1 MNLGFDD
8 NRVFF
13 FLDGGEL
20 GYFGGR
26 RKKQMKWQ
34 EKGAVWSKTSE
45 RAPFEWNAVSSKN
58 FEIKPSP
65 PHTHP
70 HLSGFEPGGMLSVTF
85 EKWQRRGRTV
95 HLSETPVFS
104 LFGETYPAEPITL
117 SAWKQRVLSVD
128 PRYRA
133 RKTDNAAKWCPS
145 VTDLMLNFGMLPVN
159 NYTAYKKRSVRLL
172 Q

>member
-1 MNLGFDD
+1 MTIGF
-8 NRVFF
+8 FF

-45 RAPFEWNAVSSKN
+45 RAAFEWNAVSSKKLWN
-58 FEIKPSP
+58 QAPASA
-65 PHTHP
+65 HTHP

-104 LFGETYPAEPITL
+104 LFGETYPAEHIAL
-117 SAWKQRVLSVD
+117 SA
-128 PRYRA
+128 
-133 RKTDNAAKWCPS
+133 
-145 VTDLMLNFGMLPVN
+145 
-159 NYTAYKKRSVRLL
+159 
-172 Q
+172 